1 MSCHFLGIQRYSRS
15 QRTLNALLSSCDFT
29 LNTEGS
35 HQRIEAWWGVVECV
49 LIKFVFLE
57 EGSVAKDGDRML
69 GEEEGAGKL
78 GER

>member
-1 MSCHFLGIQRYSRS
+1 M
-15 QRTLNALLSSCDFT
+15 
-29 LNTEGS
+29 
-35 HQRIEAWWGVVECV
+35 ECV